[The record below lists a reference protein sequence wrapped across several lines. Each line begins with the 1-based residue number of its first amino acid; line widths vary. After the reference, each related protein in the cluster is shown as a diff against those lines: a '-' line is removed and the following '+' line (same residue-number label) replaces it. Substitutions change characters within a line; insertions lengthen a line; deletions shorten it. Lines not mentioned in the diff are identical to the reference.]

1 MKKLLRGILLNKLFL
16 FTIISTIVFEH
27 SVSYFNFQD
36 TYSPIT
42 LTYYVNING
51 VSTNQLIQDSFQYSC
66 FITFNLRNERRTS
79 GNCRVVEG
87 SRIMDPYRAA
97 EMVIAFLM
105 EREFIKLNVIGEKSY
120 WSIGALIL
128 EVWVIRINNTVE
140 YRDMRTGLLVGVES
154 NLKMVVRRVQYE
166 IKLFAQLSS
175 FEPPYYQNNLSV
187 IQIPIEETRIVLI
200 IFASIIVLSSVYVFM
215 KWSEYRIV

>member
-16 FTIISTIVFEH
+16 FTIISTIVFEQG
-27 SVSYFNFQD
+27 VSYFNFQD

-87 SRIMDPYRAA
+87 SRIMDPYRA
-97 EMVIAFLM
+97 
-105 EREFIKLNVIGEKSY
+105 
-120 WSIGALIL
+120 
-128 EVWVIRINNTVE
+128 
-140 YRDMRTGLLVGVES
+140 
-154 NLKMVVRRVQYE
+154 
-166 IKLFAQLSS
+166 
-175 FEPPYYQNNLSV
+175 
-187 IQIPIEETRIVLI
+187 
-200 IFASIIVLSSVYVFM
+200 
-215 KWSEYRIV
+215 